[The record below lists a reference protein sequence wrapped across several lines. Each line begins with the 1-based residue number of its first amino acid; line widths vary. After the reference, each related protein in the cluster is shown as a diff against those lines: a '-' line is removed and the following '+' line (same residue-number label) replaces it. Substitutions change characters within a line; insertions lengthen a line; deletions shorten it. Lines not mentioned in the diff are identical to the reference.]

1 MCSRTGGAC
10 TAQGSG
16 TPVPKQSYTPK
27 TPSHSPRLTRKRHFS
42 KKAPLEGLALR
53 VFLDIADSTL
63 LLTAPKHTLVLSP
76 LCYDF

>member
-1 MCSRTGGAC
+1 MQGG
-10 TAQGSG
+10 G

-27 TPSHSPRLTRKRHFS
+27 TPSHSPRLTLKTRSFS
-42 KKAPLEGLALR
+42 KKAPLGGLALR
-53 VFLDIADSTL
+53 VFLDIADSIL